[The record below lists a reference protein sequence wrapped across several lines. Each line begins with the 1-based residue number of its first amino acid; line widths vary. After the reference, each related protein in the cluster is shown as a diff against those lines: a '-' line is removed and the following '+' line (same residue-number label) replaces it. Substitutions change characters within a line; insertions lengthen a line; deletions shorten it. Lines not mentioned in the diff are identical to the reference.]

1 MAQLSWKTQI
11 SIATGLCHVLIF
23 LHSFKPIGIIHSDL
37 TPANILL
44 DANFVS
50 KLSDFGICHLLPHDR
65 SSRNTALGTFANM
78 DPEFLSTGEL
88 TLIKVRCL
96 FIWNHIIAV
105 IDWKASHK
113 NNKGCAIC
121 IRCW

>member
-1 MAQLSWKTQI
+1 MAQLSWKTRI
-11 SIATGLCHVLIF
+11 SIATVLCRVLIF
-23 LHSFKPIGIIHSDL
+23 LHSSKPISIIHGDL

-50 KLSDFGICHLLPHDR
+50 KLSDFGICHLLPHDQ
-65 SSRNTALGTFANM
+65 SSRNTALGTFAYM
-78 DPEFLSTGEL
+78 DPKFLSTGVYF
-88 TLIKVRCL
+88 KVKCL

-105 IDWKASHK
+105 IDWKARHK
-113 NNKGCAIC
+113 NYKGCAIC